1 MSSSD
6 IRDILQI
13 NNSSKEFI
21 QKKPK
26 QTVEKRPGFFFFF
39 LKCGFI
45 MTKLTL
51 FLDGISRELYQL
63 IGGAPP
69 VAFVKPT
76 FKTKLQN
83 KQRATPW

>member
-39 LKCGFI
+39 FKMWFHNDKTDSVSRWHQPRI
-45 MTKLTL
+45 
-51 FLDGISRELYQL
+51 ISTYWRRTTRCFCKAD
-63 IGGAPP
+63 I
-69 VAFVKPT
+69 
-76 FKTKLQN
+76 
-83 KQRATPW
+83 

>member
-26 QTVEKRPGFFFFF
+26 QTVEKRPGFFFF